1 MRINKDD
8 LESKPAQNPSVF
20 KFGQN
25 DIRVYQKDND
35 PWFVA
40 SDVAKCLGIKDPKD
54 ALKNLRPCERSG
66 LNPERGGTLSL
77 ISESGLYTIILR
89 SKSAIR
95 EGTPAYNFRV
105 WVTDELLPAVRKNG
119 MYIKPG
125 MILHS
130 KFPHINFEPMPEGS
144 VCFTPDEVNLI
155 RTAVYY
161 HSYLFKDC
169 HKATCDF
176 LQKMHSPLA
185 AKYWEMLHTTTF
197 WQLEDILN
205 KRGYPMKEFSCYRSF
220 KGLPPLTTKNNYLK

>member
-1 MRINKDD
+1 MRINDH
-8 LESKPAQNPSVF
+8 LESKSAQNPSVF

-25 DIRVYQKDND
+25 DIRVYQRDND

-40 SDVAKCLGIKDPKD
+40 SDVAKCLGIQNPKD
-54 ALKNLRPCERSG
+54 ALKNLRPSERWG
-66 LNPERGGTLSL
+66 LNPQRGGTLSL

-105 WVTDELLPAVRKNG
+105 WVTDELLPSIRKNG

-144 VCFTPDEVNLI
+144 VCFNPDEVNLI

-169 HKATCDF
+169 HKATYD
-176 LQKMHSPLA
+176 LLKRVDSPLS

-205 KRGYPMKEFSCYRSF
+205 KRGYPMKDFSCYRSF
-220 KGLPPLTTKNNYLK
+220 KGLSPLTIKNKYLK